1 MGISYDTKNKK
12 WNIEYEN
19 ANRPILSEVSV
30 NVPVTKYVSGFGG
43 KGGTTWRAY
52 QENVPVK
59 FGLDDSFQEITSKL
73 RQAGYTFQS
82 NYLIS
87 LGVKQDPV
95 IESVQTS
102 QISAKGDNKRNQD
115 ANTIATTNNKAY
127 DTIKK
132 AADNAKITGQP
143 DDYKKFLSTL
153 NGTGTDDTVRKVLKN
168 EFDSFYKTEI
178 VSLWDQKNA
187 AKVPFEGFENTIRF
201 DPGYYKETDIGKSV
215 KTNWDN
221 AVKKGDLYILGQFP
235 NYESYALWHYTNI
248 GQNEARKKGI
258 RDPGFKPVT
267 PTDGFKYAKIE
278 ETVPGKTD
286 AQRQFERDKIA
297 GDILG
302 LKQIQKP
309 IGPGGTQLEQTYELK
324 DIIGQYE
331 KLVNSSQK
339 IKDQWETAQA
349 EILYAERFPKET
361 KQPWAK
367 LYDAVKEATGAEPEI
382 RTEAGFGELL
392 AKANQLDPS
401 KYSGIQTLLG
411 DIKKNP
417 EVQKVDTKLSQY
429 DIALTK
435 VAGEAE
441 AKLTQQ
447 AAVLQKQFLEDSRR
461 ELIKAKQLE
470 QKFDLLSGTSFGQE
484 ILGLREN
491 IANSVMQ
498 ESGIGGLLAMG
509 GKKPEDLTKSLG
521 LSLDTGKVF
530 GSNNGI
536 LYNWERWFYDQIEKK
551 YAGGLDVPDDY
562 VPGYQRTIQNGFA
575 TPEQIA
581 SWKKYDDA
589 YERLKTN
596 PGDTSAQNL
605 VSPGSLPKDYVP
617 VEKRKQTQKSWLDYE
632 AQRREMG
639 WVDSET
645 LSKWSEYDDAY
656 QTLQNTSATPE
667 QKKKAQEIYN
677 KRPKDYLEPGKR
689 IDDDVKFAQDFFNDY
704 LLPRFNA
711 SKSISEFR
719 DYINVDR
726 DKQNIFQ
733 TEDRL
738 NTLKRAAESASVSW
752 MKALD
757 SLQPSKF
764 NADYYFNPAGYYIEK
779 GIGGTGDVPVLL
791 GDQFQKE
798 WGNALPDQYVKQK
811 QDVETAWDAAKK
823 GLITKNEKGNDI
835 NWQAK
840 AYMYGLDVNKK
851 EDFAKLHF
859 EVVGQGKQYDSA
871 PDVFSPKIAEIYLK
885 QVLTPYLA
893 NKYAQ
898 IGTVFGQFVNPDD
911 FAEEFVSKLDPVK
924 NREQVEKVLKI
935 YGMDPNTED
944 LTELKKMISDSI
956 KSGTALDIREQIK
969 QLNQAGET
977 PTQELLGVEYIQR
990 ASDKREEAEA
1000 KSEDALFNRF
1010 KSAGYQGTEEDF
1022 YGEFMPDVTEEDR
1035 RLFQTA
1041 FGGKSLKD
1049 TYSFKPTGDPFSDLG
1064 KLEGMMSFG
1073 EEEEEETPAQ
1083 KTTTTTARKT
1093 AEPKSKYFSFFPDED
1108 TEEEEEPSSPV
1119 KIKRGGDILAEF
1131 KSRLKLSPTAGKST
1145 GSDLSDPFSN
1155 SFFGSF

>member
-1 MGISYDTKNKK
+1 MGISYDSANKK
-12 WNIEYEN
+12 WNIEYEKN
-19 ANRPILSEVSV
+19 DHPIVGTVSITRPVQVVTWV
-30 NVPVTKYVSGFGG
+30 NIGRGSYPRV
-43 KGGTTWRAY
+43 
-52 QENVPVK
+52 ENVDKTATVDVNGGYWDVINALNAAGIPNPK
-59 FGLDDSFQEITSKL
+59 PWEPENALKAAQITA
-73 RQAGYTFQS
+73 R
-82 NYLIS
+82 
-87 LGVKQDPV
+87 
-95 IESVQTS
+95 
-102 QISAKGDNKRNQD
+102 GDNQRNTEKNDTANKNNASYDLVKRTAD
-115 ANTIATTNNKAY
+115 KVKLSNTPA
-127 DTIKK
+127 
-132 AADNAKITGQP
+132 
-143 DDYKKFLSTL
+143 DYKQFISDLTRAGVSDVVK
-153 NGTGTDDTVRKVLKN
+153 NTVKD
-168 EFDSFYKTEI
+168 EFDKFYRTEI
-178 VSLWDQKNA
+178 VSVWDTKQGS
-187 AKVPFEGFENTIRF
+187 KVPFEGFENTIRF
-201 DPGYYKETDIGKSV
+201 DPVYYGQTDIGKAA

-221 AVKKGDLYILGQFP
+221 AVNEGDLYVLGQFP

-248 GQNEARKKGI
+248 GQNEAKKKGI

-267 PTDGFKYAKIE
+267 PTDGFEYAKIE

-297 GDILG
+297 GGILG

-309 IGPGGTQLEQTYELK
+309 TSPGSTQLEQTYELK
-324 DIIGQYE
+324 DIVSQYE
-331 KLVNSSQK
+331 NLVNSSQQ
-339 IKDQWETAQA
+339 IKDQWDKAQA
-349 EILYAERFPKET
+349 EILYAERFPKEP

-367 LYDAVKEATGAEPEI
+367 LYDAVKKETGAEPEI

-392 AKANQLDPS
+392 TKANQLDPS

-417 EVQKVDTKLSQY
+417 EIQKVDTKLSQY
-429 DIALTK
+429 DVTLTK
-435 VAGEAE
+435 VVGEAE
-441 AKLTQQ
+441 AKRTQQ

-498 ESGIGGLLAMG
+498 ESGIGGLLAVG

-536 LYNWERWFYDQIEKK
+536 LYNWERWFHDQIEKK

-562 VPGYQRTIQNGFA
+562 IPGYQRTIQNGFV
-575 TPEQIA
+575 TPEQVA

-596 PGDTSAQNL
+596 PGDISAQNL
-605 VSPGSLPKDYVP
+605 VSQGSLPRDYVP
-617 VEKRKQTQKSWLDYE
+617 VEKRKQTQESWLNYE

-656 QTLQNTSATPE
+656 QTLQNISATSE
-667 QKKKAQEIYN
+667 QKKKAQEIYD

-689 IDDDVKFAQDFFNDY
+689 IDDDIKFAQDFFNDY

-757 SLQPSKF
+757 SLQPSRF
-764 NADYYFNPAGYYIEK
+764 NAEYYFNPAGYYIEK
-779 GIGGTGDVPVLL
+779 GVGGTGDVPVLL

-823 GLITKNEKGNDI
+823 GLTTKDENGNDI

-840 AYMYGLDVNKK
+840 AYMYGLDVNNK

-885 QVLTPYLA
+885 QVLTPYLT

-1000 KSEDALFNRF
+1000 KSDDALFNRF

-1022 YGEFMPDVTEEDR
+1022 YSEFMPDVTEEDR
-1035 RLFQTA
+1035 QLFQTA

-1073 EEEEEETPAQ
+1073 EEEETPAQ

-1131 KSRLKLSPTAGKST
+1131 KSRLKLSPTAGKNT
-1145 GSDLSDPFSN
+1145 DSDLSDPFSS
-1155 SFFGSF
+1155 SFFGGF